1 MKKILYI
8 YLFIF
13 SSFVYAGD
21 KWPIGIWNMLDD
33 FTNQPEAIIQF
44 YATPNG
50 IEGKLNKIFYDPE
63 DEVIENCIHC
73 IGDNKDKP
81 LVGLVTFSD
90 LKYVNKQK
98 LEGTVLDPETGK
110 IYKCELTPYKNN
122 KIKLHVIV
130 NRILSEDRY
139 LSKLRK

>member
-1 MKKILYI
+1 MKKILCLI
-8 YLFIF
+8 LFIF
-13 SSFVYAGD
+13 SSLVYGGD
-21 KWPIGIWNMLDD
+21 NWPVGFWNMLDD
-33 FTNQPEAIIQF
+33 FTEQPEAIIEF

-50 IEGKLNKIFYDPE
+50 IEGKLNKVFYDPE

-73 IGDNKDKP
+73 LGDNKDKP

-90 LKYVNKQK
+90 LKYVNKLK

-130 NRILSEDRY
+130 NRILSENRY
-139 LSKLRK
+139 LSKLKK

>member
-1 MKKILYI
+1 MKKIF
-8 YLFIF
+8 FIVISLI
-13 SSFVYAGD
+13 SSLVNAGD

-33 FTNQPEAIIQF
+33 FTEQPEAIIEF
-44 YATPNG
+44 YSTPNG
-50 IEGKLNKIFYDPE
+50 VEGKINKVFYDPE

-73 IGDNKDKP
+73 IGENKNKP

-90 LKYVNKQK
+90 LKYINRQK

-110 IYKCELTPYKNN
+110 TYKCELTPHQNN

-130 NRILSEDRY
+130 NRILSENRY
-139 LSKLRK
+139 LSKFKK

>member
-1 MKKILYI
+1 MKRILCLSI
-8 YLFIF
+8 FIF
-13 SSFVYAGD
+13 SSLVYGGD
-21 KWPIGIWNMLDD
+21 KWPVGFWNMLDD
-33 FTNQPEAIIQF
+33 FTEQPEAIIEF
-44 YATPNG
+44 YSTPNG
-50 IEGKLNKIFYDPE
+50 IEGKLNKVFYDSE

-73 IGDNKDKP
+73 LGDNKDKP

-130 NRILSEDRY
+130 NRILSENRY
-139 LSKLRK
+139 LGKLKK

>member
-1 MKKILYI
+1 MKKILCLC
-8 YLFIF
+8 LFIF
-13 SSFVYAGD
+13 SSLVYAGD
-21 KWPIGIWNMLDD
+21 KWPIGFWNMLDD
-33 FTNQPEAIIQF
+33 FTEQPEAIIEF

-50 IEGKLNKIFYDPE
+50 IEGKLNKVFYDPE

-73 IGDNKDKP
+73 TGDNKDKP
-81 LVGLVTFSD
+81 LVGLVTFTE

-110 IYKCELTPYKNN
+110 IYKCELTPFKNN

-130 NRILSEDRY
+130 NRILSENRY
-139 LSKLRK
+139 LSKLKK

>member
-1 MKKILYI
+1 M
-8 YLFIF
+8 
-13 SSFVYAGD
+13 
-21 KWPIGIWNMLDD
+21 
-33 FTNQPEAIIQF
+33 
-44 YATPNG
+44 
-50 IEGKLNKIFYDPE
+50 
-63 DEVIENCIHC
+63 
-73 IGDNKDKP
+73 DNKDKQ

-130 NRILSEDRY
+130 NRILSENRY
-139 LSKLRK
+139 LGKLKK